1 MKTTRSFKGLR
12 IEKSSGNVYEDLGF
26 PNHVSIQV
34 KAELVMKISD
44 LIDASGL
51 TQTEAAKKL
60 GLTQPK
66 LSTLLRGQFRGVSE
80 RRLLDCLIQLGQ
92 DVQIVVKPTPSSR
105 PTGRRTLSFS

>member
-1 MKTTRSFKGLR
+1 MKSTKSLKSLG

-26 PNHVSIQV
+26 PDHVSLQV
-34 KAELVMKISD
+34 KSELVMKISD
-44 LIDASGL
+44 LIEASGL

-66 LSTLLRGQFRGVSE
+66 LSSLLRGQFRGVSE

-92 DVQIVVKPTPSSR
+92 DVQIVVKPSPRSR
-105 PTGRRTLSFS
+105 PTGRLTLSFS